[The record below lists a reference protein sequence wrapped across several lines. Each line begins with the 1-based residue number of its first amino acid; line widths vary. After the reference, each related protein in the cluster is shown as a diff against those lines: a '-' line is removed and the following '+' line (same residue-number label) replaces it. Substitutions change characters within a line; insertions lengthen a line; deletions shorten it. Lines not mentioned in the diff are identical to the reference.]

1 MFCSRKGIYL
11 IAQVLFLSL
20 FVTGNVF
27 SAEKKAKEP
36 YRKYVHPRNY
46 DLDLCD
52 SDGSVILSYDS
63 TFSEYK
69 GYVNFTNLIK
79 KDLPQK
85 NDQITVYYKGKA
97 LNDLDD
103 VSASLYDKDNNMI
116 PLSPDN
122 HQIFAYGVKKN
133 GDFEGK
139 LVFHLSEN
147 VRKSLYLE
155 LKSNKEISKENR
167 LNITLKF
174 KRVVVS
180 TDTVKEEAAEKKA
193 IRNNQEIEEVV
204 SDIQTLD
211 DIRALKAAE
220 EAAKNASKNRKI
232 KAAEEKAEAERL
244 EKERLLAE
252 QKEAEKKE
260 AERLELQR
268 LERMKEQE
276 ALTLALE
283 SANKVSRYEKEF
295 LSDFMTE
302 DSVTDVQT
310 EVQIDE
316 IDKNKI
322 ENVNEFDENGKTQLM
337 MAAKNGND
345 WQIKT
350 LINGGADINLKD
362 KDGWTPLMYA
372 VRYQESISCIDLL
385 IDYGA
390 DVKCF
395 NNFNYSALTIAAC
408 YNNNPE
414 IIKKLLSYH
423 SPSERE
429 VLRAMVLLIS
439 ENKSN
444 DFMQIAKLNVF
455 IENSVPVNAFYDGK
469 NLLMYAAEYSS
480 STKIIKLLL
489 DNDAV
494 TTLRSSE
501 GKTAFEYAKE
511 NKMLQHDDIYWAL
524 NN

>member
-1 MFCSRKGIYL
+1 M
-11 IAQVLFLSL
+11 
-20 FVTGNVF
+20 
-27 SAEKKAKEP
+27 
-36 YRKYVHPRNY
+36 
-46 DLDLCD
+46 
-52 SDGSVILSYDS
+52 
-63 TFSEYK
+63 
-69 GYVNFTNLIK
+69 
-79 KDLPQK
+79 
-85 NDQITVYYKGKA
+85 
-97 LNDLDD
+97 
-103 VSASLYDKDNNMI
+103 
-116 PLSPDN
+116 
-122 HQIFAYGVKKN
+122 
-133 GDFEGK
+133 
-139 LVFHLSEN
+139 
-147 VRKSLYLE
+147 
-155 LKSNKEISKENR
+155 
-167 LNITLKF
+167 KF